1 MMTINALK
9 KSFIAVLITLPAMAY
24 AISAH
29 AGPELRAS
37 STEVMV
43 GETIQINALSGS
55 SLIPVYA
62 KDWNVSPEFD
72 LISSNRTGARI
83 QAVSPGFGTI
93 SAKVNLKNLTLTLKI
108 VGVTEEVTA
117 LTAEPTVKPV
127 TPVQPPIAIIP
138 PEPASEPTA
147 TQPTSTQPTSTQP
160 TTTQP
165 TSTQPTAAVTPT
177 AAAESPAKLSA
188 CELEMTHHKN
198 QIAQDFSA
206 GRYDQARAKLLEL
219 KKDWQED
226 NRWADALLG
235 AIEQL
240 SPTAR

>member
-1 MMTINALK
+1 MINASK
-9 KSFIAVLITLPAMAY
+9 KSFIAVLIGMSAMAY
-24 AISAH
+24 GISAQ
-29 AGPELRAS
+29 AGPELRSS

-43 GETIQINALSGS
+43 GETIQVNALSGS

-62 KDWNVSPEFD
+62 KDWNVSSEFE
-72 LISSNRTGARI
+72 LISSNRSGARI

-93 SAKVNLKNLTLTLKI
+93 SAKVNLKNLTLTLRI

-117 LTAEPTVKPV
+117 LAAEPTVKPA
-127 TPVQPPIAIIP
+127 TPVQPPVAIIP
-138 PEPASEPTA
+138 PAPASEPA
-147 TQPTSTQPTSTQP
+147 TTEPRT
-160 TTTQP
+160 
-165 TSTQPTAAVTPT
+165 
-177 AAAESPAKLSA
+177 AAESSAKLSA
-188 CELEMTHHKN
+188 CEQEMANHKN

-219 KKDWQED
+219 KKGWQED

-240 SPTAR
+240 SPASR